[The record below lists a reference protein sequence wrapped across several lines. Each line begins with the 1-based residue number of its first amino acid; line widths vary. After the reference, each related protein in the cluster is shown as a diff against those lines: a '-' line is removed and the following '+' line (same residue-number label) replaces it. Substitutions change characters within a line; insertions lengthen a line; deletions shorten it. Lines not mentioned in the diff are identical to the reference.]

1 VTTKAPVV
9 EDVELST
16 ELIVALPDAA
26 PIDRVVAAPNALIF
40 VAVAL
45 NTLKV
50 ALPVVTLVVKS
61 GEVANTNAPEPVSSD
76 IVFLS
81 SKDVVAAKSDNL
93 FPVVVNVP
101 AVGNVTLVVFVVVNV
116 KLCPPEVISEELFD
130 NVKVAKVAGAVIA
143 TLLYVE
149 ALTVLFARTTPETEE
164 EEPVAVY
171 KLPPIPTPPVIFKAP
186 VEVEVATVA
195 SVTERAELNVLAPAN
210 V

>member
-1 VTTKAPVV
+1 
-9 EDVELST
+9 LST
-16 ELIVALPDAA
+16 EFIVAFPDAA
-26 PIDRVVAAPNALIF
+26 PIDRVVAAPKALIF

-45 NTLKV
+45 NKLKV

-61 GEVANTNAPEPVSSD
+61 GEVANTNAPDPVSSD

-81 SKDVVAAKSDNL
+81 SKDVVAAKSDSL
-93 FPVVVNVP
+93 LLVVAKVPVV
-101 AVGNVTLVVFVVVNV
+101 GTVTLVVLVVVKV

-130 NVKVAKVAGAVIA
+130 NVRVAKVAGAVIA

-149 ALTVLFARTTPETEE
+149 ALTVLLARTTPEIEE

-171 KLPPIPTPPVIFKAP
+171 KLPPMPTPPVTINAP
-186 VEVEVATVA
+186 VDVLIAAVDAE
-195 SVTERAELNVLAPAN
+195 TERAEVNVLAPAS

>member
-1 VTTKAPVV
+1 
-9 EDVELST
+9 LST
-16 ELIVALPDAA
+16 EFIVAFPDAA
-26 PIDRVVAAPNALIF
+26 PIDRVVAAPKALIF

-45 NTLKV
+45 NKLKV

-61 GEVANTNAPEPVSSD
+61 GEVANTNAPDPVSSD

-81 SKDVVAAKSDNL
+81 SKDVVAAKSDSL
-93 FPVVVNVP
+93 LLVVAKVPVV
-101 AVGNVTLVVFVVVNV
+101 GTVTLVVFVVVKV

-130 NVKVAKVAGAVIA
+130 NVRVAKVAGAVIA

-149 ALTVLFARTTPETEE
+149 ALTVLFAKTTPEIEE

-171 KLPPIPTPPVIFKAP
+171 KLPPIPTPPVTTNAP
-186 VEVEVATVA
+186 EVVLIAAVDA
-195 SVTERAELNVLAPAN
+195 VTERAEVNVLAPAS